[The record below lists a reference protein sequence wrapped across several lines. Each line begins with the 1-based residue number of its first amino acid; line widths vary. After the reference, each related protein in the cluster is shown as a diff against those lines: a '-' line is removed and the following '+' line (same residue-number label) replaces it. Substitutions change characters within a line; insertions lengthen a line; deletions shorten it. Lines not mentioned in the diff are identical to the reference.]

1 VGEGGHGAVGRG
13 TSARQRGAG
22 ADDHRP
28 LIDGARRMG
37 EIEKELLRGNSPW
50 VKRGQ
55 RQVMARDD
63 GQALRGKNLGVRGLA
78 TGKL

>member
-1 VGEGGHGAVGRG
+1 
-13 TSARQRGAG
+13 
-22 ADDHRP
+22 
-28 LIDGARRMG
+28 MG